1 MSNIPVV
8 RHESRAFSGMQS
20 GFDPHDLAE
29 GGMQFQNNMTTVIPG
44 QLTCRRGYAIQL
56 FTTGSVT
63 AGSPVISMYL
73 FQHPIGQYV
82 TYHDTSGNIRA
93 ALI

>member
-29 GGMQFQNNMTTVIPG
+29 GGMQYQNNMTTVIPG
-44 QLTCRRGYAIQL
+44 QLTARRGYALQL
-56 FTTGSVT
+56 FTTGSTT
-63 AGSPVISMYL
+63 AGSPVISMYN
-73 FQHPIGQYV
+73 FQAAHAACLVYHTSTGEIRSGQ
-82 TYHDTSGNIRA
+82 
-93 ALI
+93 L